1 MARLLALDECTISLR
16 NSILRSLRISDE
28 AVILPEAELSA
39 ETGGYKN
46 ITFKL
51 SGDEPQVPQEIFS
64 PNWFTGVSAV
74 KLPEKAVAKILSHP
88 EEQQRCLAA
97 LRAAIPSEVESP
109 TLQVG
114 PSLDADEA
122 DRDNE
127 LWECGFDSA
136 SCFVGLFTAEHSAPP
151 EVGRHGM
158 NRAHVSTWLV
168 CKAGSGRAGAMFQT
182 RLIAALKK
190 GGTLDDC
197 LERGDPGPQALRRVT
212 LAGSRN
218 RSRILLLAAQAIG
231 IDDAVETAP
240 DQSSKGRYRAAV
252 PTIDTNANTVAKM
265 DSTGHKSQWLYTTGT
280 SGSHSHGL
288 VALSNIADGV
298 LVFLSSDGDVRQ
310 SLRNEAFCSLPFA
323 SARIASDK
331 DILKQ
336 AVLEHK
342 RVLSNEVDFAHP
354 DHHFIRER
362 FTWKNRQFSKTGDA
376 PVADVEPLCLWGS
389 HNNEN
394 FVSKFSRELGVAD
407 SNLIR
412 LRPKVV
418 CLAGVDSGKLRAAL
432 RSLQSE
438 S

>member
-1 MARLLALDECTISLR
+1 
-16 NSILRSLRISDE
+16 
-28 AVILPEAELSA
+28 
-39 ETGGYKN
+39 
-46 ITFKL
+46 
-51 SGDEPQVPQEIFS
+51 
-64 PNWFTGVSAV
+64 
-74 KLPEKAVAKILSHP
+74 
-88 EEQQRCLAA
+88 
-97 LRAAIPSEVESP
+97 
-109 TLQVG
+109 
-114 PSLDADEA
+114 
-122 DRDNE
+122 
-127 LWECGFDSA
+127 
-136 SCFVGLFTAEHSAPP
+136 
-151 EVGRHGM
+151 M

-182 RLIAALKK
+182 RLTAALKK
-190 GGTLDDC
+190 SGTLDDC

-231 IDDAVETAP
+231 IDHAVETAP

-252 PTIDTNANTVAKM
+252 PTIDTNANTIAKM
-265 DSTGHKSQWLYTTGT
+265 DSTSHKSQWLYTTGT
-280 SGSHSHGL
+280 SGNHSHGL

-331 DILKQ
+331 EVLKH

-342 RVLSNEVDFAHP
+342 RVLSKEVDFAHP
-354 DHHFIRER
+354 DHNFIKER

-376 PVADVEPLCLWGS
+376 AIADVEPLCLWGS
-389 HNNEN
+389 HSSEN

-438 S
+438 SE